1 MLILLSRYHWQ
12 PDSKDRAF
20 TLNTFHLNRAAML
33 FDDILHHRQPQTCP
47 VSFGR
52 KIRRKN
58 RLQLI
63 RGDPFPA
70 IGNSDDNAV
79 GPTFFCL
86 YANRSLAANRMNS
99 VQVQIQQ
106 HLSQPVRV
114 SLNTLKR
121 LIRREPQL
129 NLSALGILTDQIQG
143 VSNNIIEVNR
153 LERQMR
159 GLYQFEQFAYH
170 PVQTVGLFG
179 HHLRQFMRLAAGR
192 RALGKVFRQPFDGR
206 ERVTNFVRD
215 ARRQMP
221 HRHQLFF
228 TLHCIKQFSVRALI
242 TLMPKKRQ

>member
-1 MLILLSRYHWQ
+1 
-12 PDSKDRAF
+12 
-20 TLNTFHLNRAAML
+20 
-33 FDDILHHRQPQTCP
+33 
-47 VSFGR
+47 
-52 KIRRKN
+52 
-58 RLQLI
+58 
-63 RGDPFPA
+63 
-70 IGNSDDNAV
+70 
-79 GPTFFCL
+79 
-86 YANRSLAANRMNS
+86 MNS

-179 HHLRQFMRLAAGR
+179 HHLRQFMRLATGW

-206 ERVTNFVRD
+206 AGYEFR
-215 ARRQMP
+215 ARRP
-221 HRHQLFF
+221 PPDAPSPPAFLYASLHQAVL
-228 TLHCIKQFSVRALI
+228 CVSADNADA
-242 TLMPKKRQ
+242 KKRQ